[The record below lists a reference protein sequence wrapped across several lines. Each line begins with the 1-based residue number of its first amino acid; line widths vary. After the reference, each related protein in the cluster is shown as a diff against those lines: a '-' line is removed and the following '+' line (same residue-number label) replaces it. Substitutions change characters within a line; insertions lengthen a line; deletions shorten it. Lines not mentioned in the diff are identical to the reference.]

1 MLPDVDP
8 WALNDMM
15 LAATVTG
22 WDLVDDA
29 GAPLPVTIEAI
40 QGIRPPELVEEMIA
54 HTQRL
59 NGVGAEERKK

>member
-1 MLPDVDP
+1 
-8 WALNDMM
+8 M
-15 LAATVTG
+15 LAATVVE
-22 WDLVDDA
+22 WDLTDA
-29 GAPLPVTIEAI
+29 EGGTLPVTVEAI